1 MNQARMVLLLSGSAV
16 VLLAA
21 NWGVHVLPPRNGATA
36 GNERAAA
43 AAQASAPGALEA
55 KTNASKPPMEAADP
69 AKAGR
74 PKFSFDWSSVETTDY
89 KQYAAN
95 LRAIGLPEE
104 LVRSMVIAD
113 IGACFAPEE
122 QKLQKPQVVHDGS
135 WAEREGTWET
145 NEWDRILKLRDV
157 QMAKQSAIKEVLG
170 VYEPRPIVRTPRGA
184 NYEAYEYAIVL
195 MPEEKRLAVQAIVE
209 QEIVR
214 DGMGHDRPMS
224 YLDGVE
230 AYRALAAERQAG
242 LKQILTPEEFDL
254 YERNTATCGT
264 ELARQVIGMEPSD
277 QEFATMFELAYKCWQ
292 DSGGVYGGW
301 WHALPVPPTQTQAA
315 QDQLQT
321 DLKAALGPDRY
332 LDYQMAASS
341 MGQQLQALAARY
353 DLPRE
358 TVAQAFDLQ
367 RQIDWLDKGPASVRQ
382 VGNGLVP
389 PPTMPTDKPRDALEQ
404 DLRQALGGSVWEAW
418 QDGRNR
424 QVLFDP
430 LK

>member
-21 NWGVHVLPPRNGATA
+21 NWGVRVLPPRNGATV

-43 AAQASAPGALEA
+43 AVQASPPVALDA
-55 KTNASKPPMEAADP
+55 TTNASKPPMEAADP

-89 KQYAAN
+89 RQYAAN
-95 LRAIGLPEE
+95 LRAMGLPEE

-113 IGACFAPEE
+113 IGAVFAPQE

-135 WAEREGTWET
+135 WNERQGTWET
-145 NEWDRILKLRDV
+145 NEWDRILKLREV
-157 QMAKQSAIKEVLG
+157 QMAEQSAIKEVLG
-170 VYEPRPIVRTPRGA
+170 VYESRPIVRTPRGA
-184 NYEAYEYAIVL
+184 NYEAYEYAIGL
-195 MPEEKRLAVQAIVE
+195 LPEEKRLAVQAIVE
-209 QEIVR
+209 QEIVQT
-214 DGMGHDRPMS
+214 GMGNDPRLS
-224 YLDGVE
+224 SLGSVE
-230 AYRALAAERQAG
+230 TYRALAAERQAA

-254 YERNTATCGT
+254 YERSTTPCGT
-264 ELARQVIGMEPSD
+264 ELARQVIGMEPND
-277 QEFATMFELAYKCWQ
+277 QEFTTMFDLAYKCWQ
-292 DSGGVYGGW
+292 DSGGVYGW
-301 WHALPVPPTQTQAA
+301 WHALGVPATQIQAA

-382 VGNGLVP
+382 VGNGLIP
-389 PPTMPTDKPRDALEQ
+389 PPTMPTDKSREALDR
-404 DLRQALGGSVWEAW
+404 DLRQVLGGSVWEAW

>member
-1 MNQARMVLLLSGSAV
+1 MNYARTVLLLSGSAV

-21 NWGVHVLPPRNGATA
+21 NWGVRALPPRSGATA
-36 GNERAAA
+36 GNDRVVAP
-43 AAQASAPGALEA
+43 AQVSAPGALDA
-55 KTNASKPPMEAADP
+55 KTNGSKAPLEAANP
-69 AKAGR
+69 AKAEQ
-74 PKFSFDWSSVETTDY
+74 PKFSFDWTSVETTDY

-104 LVRSMVIAD
+104 LVRSIVIAD
-113 IGACFAPEE
+113 IGAHFAPEE
-122 QKLQKPQVVHDGS
+122 QKLQKPQVAHDGS
-135 WAEREGTWET
+135 WTERQGTWET

-157 QMAKQSAIKEVLG
+157 QMARQSAIKDVLG

-184 NYEAYEYAIVL
+184 NYEAYEYAIGL
-195 MPEEKRLAVQAIVE
+195 MPEDKRLAVQAIVE
-209 QEIVR
+209 QEIAR
-214 DGMGHDRPMS
+214 DGLNRDRPKPFVG
-224 YLDGVE
+224 GVE
-230 AYRALAAERQAG
+230 GYRAVAAERQAG

-254 YERNTATCGT
+254 YERNTTPCGT

-277 QEFATMFELAYKCWQ
+277 QEFATMFQLAYKCWQ
-292 DSGGVYGGW
+292 DSGGVYGW
-301 WHALPVPPTQTQAA
+301 WHALRVPPPQIQAA
-315 QDQLQT
+315 QDQLQA
-321 DLKAALGPDRY
+321 DLKVALGPDRY

-353 DLPRE
+353 NLPRE

-367 RQIDWLDKGPASVRQ
+367 KQIDWLDQGPDSVRK

-389 PPTMPTDKPRDALEQ
+389 PPTMPTAKPRDALEQ
-404 DLRQALGGSVWEAW
+404 NLRQALGNSVWEAW

>member
-21 NWGVHVLPPRNGATA
+21 NWGVRVLPPRHGAAA
-36 GNERAAA
+36 GNDSAAA
-43 AAQASAPGALEA
+43 PAQASAPGALDA
-55 KTNASKPPMEAADP
+55 TTNASKPPMEAAAP

-74 PKFSFDWSSVETTDY
+74 PKFSFDWSSVETPDY

-104 LVRSMVIAD
+104 LVRAMVIAD
-113 IGACFAPEE
+113 IGAVFAPEE

-135 WAEREGTWET
+135 WTEREGTWET
-145 NEWDRILKLRDV
+145 NEWDRILKLREV
-157 QMAKQSAIKEVLG
+157 QMAKQSTIKEVLG
-170 VYEPRPIVRTPRGA
+170 VYEPRPIVRTPRGE
-184 NYEAYEYAIVL
+184 NYEAYEYAIGL

-209 QEIVR
+209 QEIV
-214 DGMGHDRPMS
+214 GAATKHDPPLS
-224 YLDGVE
+224 YRDGVE
-230 AYRALAAERQAG
+230 AYRTLEAERQAA

-301 WHALPVPPTQTQAA
+301 WHALGLPATQIQAA

-332 LDYQMAASS
+332 LDYQMAACS
-341 MGQQLQALAARY
+341 MGQQLQALATRY
-353 DLPRE
+353 NLPRE

-389 PPTMPTDKPRDALEQ
+389 PPTMPTDKPREALEQ
-404 DLRQALGGSVWEAW
+404 DLRQALGASVWEAW